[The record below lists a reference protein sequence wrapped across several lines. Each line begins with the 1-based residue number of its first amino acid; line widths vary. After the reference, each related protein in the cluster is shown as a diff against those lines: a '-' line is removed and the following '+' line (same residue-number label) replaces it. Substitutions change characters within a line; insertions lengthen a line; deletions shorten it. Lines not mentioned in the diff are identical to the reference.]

1 MVTASHLYQFA
12 HCPRW
17 PYEEM
22 HGDARQKRRP
32 SAFLQKLLADGILH
46 EETIFAD
53 LQPTRVSYPAND
65 YAKGY
70 AETLR
75 LMRAGAA
82 LIAQGVLLDGDR
94 MGVPDLLE
102 KKPGKSAL
110 GAWTYEPIEVK
121 SARGVKSV
129 YRLQLAFYADLMAE
143 VLGEWPEEAHVI
155 LANGRRETFALHGV
169 RSQYERMLA
178 ELRAVAAGHE
188 PPVHIFS
195 ACGDCPWEP
204 SCLTVAEDTRDVSLT
219 YGLQRRIATYLRDLG
234 VATLA
239 RLAAFDPAALA
250 SGAKITPADAAA
262 LVLQA
267 QVLEDGKPRWRK
279 ALSFEDAGTEIYFDI
294 EGEPEHD
301 VLYLFGVL
309 VRNAE
314 GEEYRAFVAE
324 DPADEHTAYAQLL
337 AFLETLPAAPIYH
350 YHEYERSALRTLG
363 ARHGTDAVR
372 TAALLARM
380 RDLNKDLTATAVL
393 PVYSYS
399 LKAVAKRLGY
409 RWSHPEASAA
419 QSIYWYST
427 WLKTHDRSL
436 LDLAVEYN
444 ADDCRATRLLK
455 DWLAL
460 GPGAPLAPEAKE
472 PAARWSQRAR
482 SPIPAGAEPAAG

>member
-1 MVTASHLYQFA
+1 MVTASHLYQYA
-12 HCPRW
+12 HCPHW
-17 PYEEM
+17 PYEEL
-22 HGDARQKRRP
+22 HGDARLKRRP
-32 SAFLQKLLADGILH
+32 SAFLQKLLADGIHH

-65 YAKGY
+65 FAAG
-70 AETLR
+70 AAATLR
-75 LMRAGAA
+75 LMKAGTP

-102 KKPGKSAL
+102 KKPGTSAL

-121 SARGVKSV
+121 SARGVKPV
-129 YRLQLAFYADLMAE
+129 YRLQLAFYADLLAE
-143 VLGEWPEEAHVI
+143 ILGGWPTDAHVI

-169 RSQYERMLA
+169 RGQYERMLA

-204 SCLTVAEDTRDVSLT
+204 ACLTRAEETRDVSLT
-219 YGLQRRIATYLRDLG
+219 YGLQRRIAGYLRDLG

-239 RLAAFDPAALA
+239 KLAAFDPAVL
-250 SGAKITPADAAA
+250 SKGARISPSDAAA
-262 LVLQA
+262 LILQA
-267 QVLEDGKPRWRK
+267 QVLEDGQPRWHQP
-279 ALSFEDAGTEIYFDI
+279 ASFTEAPTEIFFDI

-309 VRNAE
+309 VRT
-314 GEEYRAFVAE
+314 GDSEEYRAFVAE
-324 DPADEHTAYAQLL
+324 DPKDERAAYEQLL
-337 AFLETLPAAPIYH
+337 AFLESVPDAPIYH
-350 YHEYERSALRTLG
+350 YHEYERSALRTLAG
-363 ARHGTDAVR
+363 RHGVETER

-427 WLKTHDRSL
+427 WLKTRDHSL

-455 DWLAL
+455 DWLAQ
-460 GPGAPLAPEAKE
+460 GPGTPLAPEEKE

-482 SPIPAGAEPAAG
+482 SPIPAGAEPATG